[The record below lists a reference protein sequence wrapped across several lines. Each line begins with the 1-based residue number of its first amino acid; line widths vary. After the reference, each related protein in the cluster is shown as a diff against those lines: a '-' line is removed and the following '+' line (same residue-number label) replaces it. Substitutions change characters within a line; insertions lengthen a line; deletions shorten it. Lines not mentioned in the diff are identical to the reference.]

1 MSDGDKQQKNTE
13 GLKPKWKK
21 GESGNPNG
29 RPRSGF
35 ALADLFRKVA
45 EETDDE
51 GVTRRERIIRK
62 IMEKAEYGNLN
73 AAEMYFLRE
82 FGKVPD
88 KVLTGELDKD
98 EIQVIE

>member
-1 MSDGDKQQKNTE
+1 MGKVKTSW
-13 GLKPKWKK
+13 KP
-21 GESGNPNG
+21 GESGNPEG
-29 RPRSGF
+29 RPKSGF

-45 EETDDE
+45 EETDKE

-62 IMEKAEYGNLN
+62 IMEKAESGSLN
-73 AAEMYFLRE
+73 AAEMYFMRE